1 LNANPAAK
9 SSDLKLRALSATV
22 MVAIAA
28 LSFVAGGMP
37 FSIFVALVG
46 LWAVWEWWG
55 LATKIAQSWWCRAFW
70 LAIGAAYVG
79 CAVFLLIVM
88 RNDQDTE
95 ILVLGLIGVVIATDV
110 GAYFAGRGIGGPK
123 IAPSISPSK
132 TWAGLAGGMTA
143 AGLFTAALA
152 MWLSKVFSIKEIIL
166 SVVFGA
172 VLAIVAQIGDFFES
186 WMKRKAGVKD
196 SGAMIPGHGGVLD
209 RIDGLIPV
217 VIVGTG
223 LFLVMTLWSIG
234 R

>member
-1 LNANPAAK
+1 MNANPAAK

-28 LSFVAGGMP
+28 LSFVAGGLP
-37 FSIFVALVG
+37 FSIFVGLVG
-46 LWAVWEWWG
+46 LWAVWEWWE
-55 LATKIAQSWWCRAFW
+55 LATKIAQSWWGRAIW

-79 CAVFLLIVM
+79 GAVILLIVM
-88 RNDQDTE
+88 RNNQDTE

-110 GAYFAGRGIGGPK
+110 GAYFAGRTIGGPK

-132 TWAGLAGGMTA
+132 TWAGLAGGMAA

-152 MWLSKVFSIKEIIL
+152 IWLSRVFSMKE
-166 SVVFGA
+166 VVLAVAFGA
-172 VLAIVAQIGDFFES
+172 VLAIVAQMGDFFES

-196 SGAMIPGHGGVLD
+196 SGSMIPGHGGVLD

-223 LFLVMTLWSIG
+223 LFLMMTLWSIG